1 MAGIRRRL
9 CPVANAEEK
18 TSLPLLSAFVSQTSV
33 FGNTLLKR
41 AGFFQSFSLLLG
53 KAGVKRIGGAGRRL
67 GVRWGQG
74 KRCHQGDSHAACN
87 RCCSAN
93 VQHGILFFARSRYY
107 TALLFVR
114 ANTAGGRDALGG
126 ACCRRR
132 NGGRAGSAR
141 AAARVPAARGA
152 PGQAPGGSALTRY
165 CAKGFRLSP
174 DQPDIMNIP
183 RFSDDE
189 RRKLTQHWAV
199 AESERL
205 MKFVEE
211 STNLRSRAGR
221 ADQVAES
228 LKEASRYLFPHEMI
242 TNAMRAVTQYQE
254 ALEGILE
261 LPEDQRAAAAE
272 GARTLLAPYFT
283 IIEELK
289 RENQELARVAWPGAR
304 LREILAR
311 LEKA

>member
-1 MAGIRRRL
+1 MHWAGLVVAGVLAAVLGTLVVRRALRQRAAGQEKRAQFRAELANIRRA
-9 CPVANAEEK
+9 VEEFEQC
-18 TSLPLLSAFVSQTSV
+18 ADFHEQI
-33 FGNTLLKR
+33 
-41 AGFFQSFSLLLG
+41 
-53 KAGVKRIGGAGRRL
+53 RILADL
-67 GVRWGQG
+67 
-74 KRCHQGDSHAACN
+74 N
-87 RCCSAN
+87 
-93 VQHGILFFARSRYY
+93 
-107 TALLFVR
+107 
-114 ANTAGGRDALGG
+114 
-126 ACCRRR
+126 
-132 NGGRAGSAR
+132 
-141 AAARVPAARGA
+141 
-152 PGQAPGGSALTRY
+152 RY
-165 CAKGFRLSP
+165 CAKGFRLYP
-174 DQPDIMNIP
+174 DQPDIMTIT

-189 RRKLTQHWAV
+189 RRKLTQQWAV

-228 LKEASRYLFPHEMI
+228 LKEASRYLFPHEKI
-242 TNAMRAVTQYQE
+242 TSAMRAVTQYQE

-289 RENQELARVAWPGAR
+289 RENQELAWVAWPGER

>member
-1 MAGIRRRL
+1 MHWAGMVVAGVLAAVLGALVVSRALRQRAAREEKRAQFRAELANIRRA
-9 CPVANAEEK
+9 VEEFE
-18 TSLPLLSAFVSQTSV
+18 PCADFHEQI
-33 FGNTLLKR
+33 
-41 AGFFQSFSLLLG
+41 
-53 KAGVKRIGGAGRRL
+53 RILADL
-67 GVRWGQG
+67 
-74 KRCHQGDSHAACN
+74 N
-87 RCCSAN
+87 
-93 VQHGILFFARSRYY
+93 
-107 TALLFVR
+107 
-114 ANTAGGRDALGG
+114 
-126 ACCRRR
+126 
-132 NGGRAGSAR
+132 
-141 AAARVPAARGA
+141 
-152 PGQAPGGSALTRY
+152 RY
-165 CAKGFRLSP
+165 CSKGFRLFP
-174 DQPDIMNIP
+174 DQPDIMTLT

-228 LKEASRYLFPHEMI
+228 LKEASRYLFPHEKI
-242 TNAMRAVTQYQE
+242 TSAMRAVTQYQE

-261 LPEDQRAAAAE
+261 LPEDQRDAAAE

-289 RENQELARVAWPGAR
+289 RENQELARVAWPAAR